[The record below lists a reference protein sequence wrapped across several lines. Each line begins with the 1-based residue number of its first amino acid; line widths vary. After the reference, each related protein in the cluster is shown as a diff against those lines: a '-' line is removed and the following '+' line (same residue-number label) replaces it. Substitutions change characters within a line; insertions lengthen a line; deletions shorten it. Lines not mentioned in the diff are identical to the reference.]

1 MSLRILTNIYL
12 TKDEGGIKQMK
23 VLLLFSSA
31 DIGGAERSLS
41 RMALSNDDDA
51 VSYQLSTFGSY
62 GVWSE
67 WVASAGGVP
76 ICFDKRVWKL
86 LKYIFTEKPDA
97 IYIIGFR
104 LAVLLR
110 VITPFISKSFLVQGV
125 RWNPNSNSMLDK
137 TFRFV
142 EWLFGSLLDGYIVNS
157 NSARLNL
164 NKLVKK
170 NIELIYNGIA
180 DIQPINSKKSD
191 NKNIITIAN
200 LSVRKGYKDY
210 LRAIAIVVNKV
221 PESRFLF
228 LGKDNLDGKIQQLII
243 DNNLENSVQ
252 YLGFQ
257 EKIDEFLENSA
268 VFVLPSL
275 YGEGCPTSILE
286 AFSFSLPVVAYQ
298 IDGIPELVTHGVDGL
313 LFDVGDVNAL
323 ADGIINLLLDPEKS
337 TKMGISGY
345 QKVKDYFLLNDMVKK
360 HNDYFLGLK

>member
-1 MSLRILTNIYL
+1 
-12 TKDEGGIKQMK
+12 MK

-41 RMALSNDDDA
+41 RMALANNDGSI
-51 VSYQLSTFGSY
+51 SYQLSTFDSH

-67 WVASAGGVP
+67 WVISAEGSP
-76 ICFDKRVWKL
+76 ICFDKSVWKL

-110 VITPFISKSFLVQGV
+110 IVVPFLSKSLLVQGV

-137 TFRFV
+137 MFRFV
-142 EWLFGSLLDGYIVNS
+142 ERFFGSLLDGYIVNS
-157 NSARLNL
+157 NSARQSL

-170 NIELIYNGIA
+170 NIALIYNGIA
-180 DIQPINSKKSD
+180 EIQPINSKKSD

-200 LSVRKGYKDY
+200 LSTRKGYEDY
-210 LRAIAIVVNKV
+210 LRAISIVVSKV

-243 DNNLENSVQ
+243 DNKLENNVQ

-257 EKIDEFLENSA
+257 ERIDEFLENSA

-313 LFDVGDVNAL
+313 LFDVGNVDAL
-323 ADGIINLLLDPEKS
+323 AGGIVSFLLDPENS
-337 TKMGISGY
+337 EKMGISGR
-345 QKVKDYFLLNDMVKK
+345 QKVKDYFLLDDMVKK

>member
-1 MSLRILTNIYL
+1 
-12 TKDEGGIKQMK
+12 
-23 VLLLFSSA
+23 
-31 DIGGAERSLS
+31 
-41 RMALSNDDDA
+41 
-51 VSYQLSTFGSY
+51 
-62 GVWSE
+62 
-67 WVASAGGVP
+67 
-76 ICFDKRVWKL
+76 
-86 LKYIFTEKPDA
+86 
-97 IYIIGFR
+97 
-104 LAVLLR
+104 
-110 VITPFISKSFLVQGV
+110 VQGV

-142 EWLFGSLLDGYIVNS
+142 ERLFGSLLDGYIVNS

-191 NKNIITIAN
+191 NKNIIITIAN
-200 LSVRKGYKDY
+200 LSVRKGYEDY

-243 DNNLENSVQ
+243 DNNLENNVQ

-345 QKVKDYFLLNDMVKK
+345 QKVKNYFLLKDMVKK